1 MNNKKGF
8 TLIELLA
15 VIVILA
21 VIALIAT
28 PLIMNVIDEAKKG
41 AANNSANGV
50 IEAGALKLA
59 HDIESVTSG
68 AFQGKTYTETSNLE
82 FKGTK
87 PSKFTLTFNEKGET
101 EFKGFISGYCITKS
115 FENSEVEIDESKKTA
130 DDCVNDGAKVFAN
143 GEPIYFDPATG
154 KSCDNYTDANSLNE
168 NKIGCLK
175 WYTFNDKKES
185 DRVNAILD
193 HNTTSVLSFLDP
205 QTELD
210 ALVDEANWKLTP
222 RIIGVNEIVQITGNS
237 TFDIDH
243 PETAQPY
250 FFETNSQEVPPFIDM
265 ENPNSSAQGKATY
278 AWLFDYTDDC
288 TYFGCNVD
296 YNGNRSRVRSTV
308 MGYATLPQ
316 SSTQR
321 ALSMYWVVDSR
332 GILTQTGSFDHYG
345 IRPVIEIP
353 KTLLN

>member
-1 MNNKKGF
+1 MNSKRGF

-28 PLIMNVIDEAKKG
+28 SLIMNVIDEAKKG
-41 AANNSANGV
+41 AAKNSANGV

-59 HDIESVTSG
+59 NDIKDFTSG
-68 AFQGKTYTETSNLE
+68 AFEGKTYTETSNLE
-82 FKGTK
+82 FKGVK
-87 PSKFTLTFNEKGET
+87 PSKFTLTFDAEGQS
-101 EFKGFISGYCITKS
+101 EFKGFISGDCITKS
-115 FENSEVEIDESKKTA
+115 FTESEVVIDENKKTA

-143 GEPIYFDPATG
+143 GEVIYFDPSTG
-154 KSCDNYTDANSLNE
+154 KACDNYTETNSLNE
-168 NKIGCLK
+168 NKTGCMK
-175 WYTFNDKKES
+175 WYAWNDTKES

-205 QTELD
+205 LTELD

-222 RIIGVNEIVQITGNS
+222 RIIGVNEIAQITGNK
-237 TFDIDH
+237 TFDINN

-296 YNGNRSRVRSTV
+296 YNGNRSRVRNTV
-308 MGYATLPQ
+308 MGYVTVPQ
-316 SSTQR
+316 SNTQR
-321 ALSMYWVVDSR
+321 ALSMYWVVDSK